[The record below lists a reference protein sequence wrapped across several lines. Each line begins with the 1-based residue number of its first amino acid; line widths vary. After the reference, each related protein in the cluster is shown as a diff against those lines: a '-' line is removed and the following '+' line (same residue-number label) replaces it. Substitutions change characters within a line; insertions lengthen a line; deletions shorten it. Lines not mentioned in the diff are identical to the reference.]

1 MKRIFIFLSFLIT
14 SLFGVGQEL
23 NSLSLFEYA
32 KKNSPQLLNSASDI
46 YMSEQK
52 INEVRASGLPKINGE
67 LSFQNFINVP
77 TTVVPAS
84 AFVPGAP
91 EDELIGLSFGT
102 PFNANYNLK
111 VSQLIFSFNYI
122 YGLKAAENFSELSRL
137 ANIQKNQTVFEEI
150 KLSLGQVIFL
160 QKMQRLMI
168 KNLEEIQGLINKTNK
183 LVENGLVEKSSIN
196 DVLMI
201 ELDIKS
207 GLEALKSNEVLAILS
222 LKSLIGAPIDSNI
235 TLIKDFESSES
246 EALKSFSMNPK
257 TNNAVKIG
265 EQNVILNRL
274 NLKATQS
281 EGYPSVYGFFNQQ
294 HMAMRNNFD
303 FFDTS
308 KDWYPA
314 TLWGI
319 NVTVPIYNSGEGKA
333 KRKQKELALL
343 KSENEL
349 KEIENQ
355 IFQLYQF
362 LQSNYK
368 NAYLNY
374 ENQKIKVGLVEKVY
388 QNEEKKL
395 GLGASNSLTLSQ
407 RLPVAA
413 NVFMLANHY
422 GAYTGRTASAI
433 LVSTVF
439 ASTTVPVF
447 LYWLFYGQG

>member
-150 KLSLGQVIFL
+150 KLSLGKVIFL
-160 QKMQRLMI
+160 QKMQKLMV

-183 LVENGLVEKSSIN
+183 LVENGLVEKTSIN
-196 DVLMI
+196 DVLVI

-222 LKSLIGAPIDSNI
+222 LKSLIGAPIDTNI
-235 TLIKDFESSES
+235 TLIKNFESSES
-246 EALKSFSMNPK
+246 ETLKSLSMNPK

-281 EGYPSVYGFFNQQ
+281 EGYPSLYGFFNQQ

-349 KEIENQ
+349 REIENQ
-355 IFQLYQF
+355 IFQLYQL
-362 LQSNYK
+362 LQNNYK

-407 RLPVAA
+407 RKIQLLNAQQQLIQ
-413 NVFMLANHY
+413 NEFE
-422 GAYTGRTASAI
+422 
-433 LVSTVF
+433 
-439 ASTTVPVF
+439 
-447 LYWLFYGQG
+447 LYKAEVQIKTHSNPIKL

>member
-122 YGLKAAENFSELSRL
+122 YGLRAAENFSELSRL

-160 QKMQRLMI
+160 QKMQKLMV

-196 DVLMI
+196 DVLVI
-201 ELDIKS
+201 ELDIKR

-235 TLIKDFESSES
+235 TLIKNFESSES
-246 EALKSFSMNPK
+246 ETLKSFSMNPK

-281 EGYPSVYGFFNQQ
+281 EGYPSLYGFFNQQ

-349 KEIENQ
+349 REIENQ
-355 IFQLYQF
+355 IFQLYQL
-362 LQSNYK
+362 LQNNYK

-407 RLPVAA
+407 RKIQLLNAQQQLIK
-413 NVFMLANHY
+413 NEFE
-422 GAYTGRTASAI
+422 
-433 LVSTVF
+433 
-439 ASTTVPVF
+439 
-447 LYWLFYGQG
+447 LYKAEVQIKTHSNPIKL

>member
-1 MKRIFIFLSFLIT
+1 MKRMFIFLSFLIT

-77 TTVVPAS
+77 TTVVPSS

-122 YGLKAAENFSELSRL
+122 YGLRAAENFNELSRL

-160 QKMQRLMI
+160 QKMQKLMV
-168 KNLEEIQGLINKTNK
+168 KNLEEVQGLINKTNR
-183 LVENGLVEKSSIN
+183 LVESGVVEKSSIN
-196 DVLMI
+196 DVLVI

-235 TLIKDFESSES
+235 TLIKNFESSES
-246 EALKSFSMNPK
+246 ETLKSFSMNPK

-281 EGYPSVYGFFNQQ
+281 EGYPSLYGFFNQQ

-349 KEIENQ
+349 REIESQ
-355 IFQLYQF
+355 IFQLYQL
-362 LQSNYK
+362 LQNNYK

-407 RLPVAA
+407 RKIQLLNAQQQLIQ
-413 NVFMLANHY
+413 NEFE
-422 GAYTGRTASAI
+422 
-433 LVSTVF
+433 
-439 ASTTVPVF
+439 
-447 LYWLFYGQG
+447 LYKAEVQIKTHSNPIKL

>member
-1 MKRIFIFLSFLIT
+1 MKHITIFLSFLIT
-14 SLFGVGQEL
+14 VNLGISQEL
-23 NSLSLFEYA
+23 NSNSLFEYA
-32 KKNSPQLLNSASDI
+32 KKNSPQLLNSVSDI

-111 VSQLIFSFNYI
+111 VSQLIFSFNYV
-122 YGLKAAENFSELSRL
+122 YGLRAAENFTELSRL

-150 KLSLGQVIFL
+150 KLSLGQIIFF
-160 QKMQRLMI
+160 QKMQKLMV
-168 KNLEEIQGLINKTNK
+168 KNLEEIQNLINKTDG
-183 LVENGLVEKSSIN
+183 LIINGLAEKSSIN
-196 DVLMI
+196 DVLVI

-207 GLEALKSNEVLAILS
+207 GLEVLKSNEVLALLN
-222 LKSLIGAPIDSNI
+222 LKSLIGAPLDSNMNF
-235 TLIKDFESSES
+235 IKDFERPES
-246 EALKSFSMNPK
+246 ENLHSASMNPK
-257 TNNAVKIG
+257 SNNAVKIG
-265 EQNVILNRL
+265 EQNIILNRL
-274 NLKATQS
+274 NLKATKS

-294 HMAMRNNFD
+294 HIAMRNNFD
-303 FFDTS
+303 FFDTN

-319 NVTVPIYNSGEGKA
+319 NVSVPIYNSGAGKA

-349 KEIENQ
+349 REIENQ
-355 IFQLYQF
+355 IFQLYK
-362 LQSNYK
+362 LLKNNYSN
-368 NAYLNY
+368 AFLNY
-374 ENQKIKVGLVEKVY
+374 ENQKTKLELIEKVY

-395 GLGASNSLTLSQ
+395 SLGASNSLTLSQ
-407 RLPVAA
+407 RKMQLIQAQQKLIQ
-413 NVFMLANHY
+413 NEFE
-422 GAYTGRTASAI
+422 
-433 LVSTVF
+433 
-439 ASTTVPVF
+439 
-447 LYWLFYGQG
+447 LYKAEVQIKTHSNPIKL

>member
-23 NSLSLFEYA
+23 NSLTLYEYA

-46 YMSEQK
+46 HMSEQK

-150 KLSLGQVIFL
+150 KLSLGKVIFL
-160 QKMQRLMI
+160 QKMQKLMV

-183 LVENGLVEKSSIN
+183 LVENGLVEKTSIN
-196 DVLMI
+196 DVLVI

-235 TLIKDFESSES
+235 TLIKNFESSES
-246 EALKSFSMNPK
+246 ETLKSLSMNPK

-281 EGYPSVYGFFNQQ
+281 EGYPSLYGFFNQQ

-303 FFDTS
+303 FFDAS

-314 TLWGI
+314 TLWGV

-349 KEIENQ
+349 REIENQ
-355 IFQLYQF
+355 IFQLYQL
-362 LQSNYK
+362 LQNNYK

-407 RLPVAA
+407 RKIQLLNAQQQLIQ
-413 NVFMLANHY
+413 NEFE
-422 GAYTGRTASAI
+422 
-433 LVSTVF
+433 
-439 ASTTVPVF
+439 
-447 LYWLFYGQG
+447 LYKAEVQIKTHSNPIKL

>member
-23 NSLSLFEYA
+23 NSLSLYEYA

-150 KLSLGQVIFL
+150 KLSLGKVIFL
-160 QKMQRLMI
+160 QKMQKLMV
-168 KNLEEIQGLINKTNK
+168 KNLEEIQGLINKTNR
-183 LVENGLVEKSSIN
+183 LVENGLVEQSSIN
-196 DVLMI
+196 DVLVI

-222 LKSLIGAPIDSNI
+222 LKSLIGAPIDTNI
-235 TLIKDFESSES
+235 TLIKNFESSES
-246 EALKSFSMNPK
+246 ETLKSLSMNPK

-281 EGYPSVYGFFNQQ
+281 EGYPSLYGFFNQQ

-303 FFDTS
+303 FFDAS

-314 TLWGI
+314 TLWGV

-349 KEIENQ
+349 REIENQ
-355 IFQLYQF
+355 IFQLYQL
-362 LQSNYK
+362 LQNNYK

-407 RLPVAA
+407 RKIQLLNAQQQLIQ
-413 NVFMLANHY
+413 NEFE
-422 GAYTGRTASAI
+422 
-433 LVSTVF
+433 
-439 ASTTVPVF
+439 
-447 LYWLFYGQG
+447 LYKAEVQIKTHSNPIKL

>member
-23 NSLSLFEYA
+23 NSLTLYEYA

-46 YMSEQK
+46 HMSEQK

-137 ANIQKNQTVFEEI
+137 ADIQKNQTVFEEI

-160 QKMQRLMI
+160 QKMQKLMV
-168 KNLEEIQGLINKTNK
+168 KNLEEIQGLINKTNR
-183 LVENGLVEKSSIN
+183 LVENGLVEQSSIN
-196 DVLMI
+196 DVLVI

-222 LKSLIGAPIDSNI
+222 LKSLIGAPIDTNI
-235 TLIKDFESSES
+235 TLIKNFESSES
-246 EALKSFSMNPK
+246 ETLKSLSMNPK

-281 EGYPSVYGFFNQQ
+281 EGYPSLYGFFNQQ

-314 TLWGI
+314 TLWGV

-349 KEIENQ
+349 REIENQ
-355 IFQLYQF
+355 IFQLYQL
-362 LQSNYK
+362 LQNNYK

-407 RLPVAA
+407 RKIQLLNAQQQLIQ
-413 NVFMLANHY
+413 NEFE
-422 GAYTGRTASAI
+422 
-433 LVSTVF
+433 
-439 ASTTVPVF
+439 
-447 LYWLFYGQG
+447 LYKAEVQIKTHSNPIKL

>member
-52 INEVRASGLPKINGE
+52 INQVRASGLPKINGE

-160 QKMQRLMI
+160 QKMQKLMV
-168 KNLEEIQGLINKTNK
+168 KNLEEIQGLINKTHR
-183 LVENGLVEKSSIN
+183 LVENGLVEQSSIN
-196 DVLMI
+196 DVLVI

-222 LKSLIGAPIDSNI
+222 LKSLIGAPIDTNI
-235 TLIKDFESSES
+235 TLIKNFESSES
-246 EALKSFSMNPK
+246 ETLKSLSMNPK

-281 EGYPSVYGFFNQQ
+281 EGYPSLYGFFNQQ

-303 FFDTS
+303 FFDAS

-314 TLWGI
+314 TLWGV

-349 KEIENQ
+349 REIENQ
-355 IFQLYQF
+355 IFQLYQL
-362 LQSNYK
+362 LQNNYK

-407 RLPVAA
+407 RKIQLLNAQQQLIQ
-413 NVFMLANHY
+413 NEFE
-422 GAYTGRTASAI
+422 
-433 LVSTVF
+433 
-439 ASTTVPVF
+439 
-447 LYWLFYGQG
+447 LYKAEVQIKTHSNPIKL

>member
-1 MKRIFIFLSFLIT
+1 MKRIIVFLSFLIT
-14 SLFGVGQEL
+14 SLFGASQEL
-23 NSLSLFEYA
+23 NSFSLFEYA

-91 EDELIGLSFGT
+91 EDDLIGLSFGT

-122 YGLKAAENFSELSRL
+122 YGLRAAENFSELSRL
-137 ANIQKNQTVFEEI
+137 ANVQKNQTVFEEI

-160 QKMQRLMI
+160 QKMQKLMV
-168 KNLEEIQGLINKTNK
+168 KNLEEIQNLKNKTNR
-183 LVENGLVEKSSIN
+183 LIENGLIEKSSIN
-196 DVLMI
+196 DVLVM
-201 ELDIKS
+201 ELDIES
-207 GLEALKSNEVLAILS
+207 GLEALKSNENLALIS
-222 LKSLIGAPIDSNI
+222 LKSLIGAPLDTNI
-235 TLIKDFESSES
+235 ALIKDFETSEGKT
-246 EALKSFSMNPK
+246 LMSFTMNPK

-265 EQNVILNRL
+265 EQNIILNRL
-274 NLKATQS
+274 NLKAAQS
-281 EGYPSVYGFFNQQ
+281 EGYPSVYGFFNQR
-294 HMAMRNNFD
+294 HMAMRNDFD

-349 KEIENQ
+349 REIENQ
-355 IFQLYQF
+355 IYQLYQ
-362 LQSNYK
+362 LLESNYK

-374 ENQKIKVGLVEKVY
+374 ENQKTKVGLVEKVCE
-388 QNEEKKL
+388 NEEKKL
-395 GLGASNSLTLSQ
+395 GLGASNSLSLSQ
-407 RLPVAA
+407 RRMQLLNAQQKLIQ
-413 NVFMLANHY
+413 NEFE
-422 GAYTGRTASAI
+422 
-433 LVSTVF
+433 
-439 ASTTVPVF
+439 
-447 LYWLFYGQG
+447 LYKAEVQIKTHSNPIKL

>member
-91 EDELIGLSFGT
+91 KDELIGLSFGT

-137 ANIQKNQTVFEEI
+137 VNIQKNQTVFEEI

-160 QKMQRLMI
+160 QKMQKLMV

-196 DVLMI
+196 DVLVI

-235 TLIKDFESSES
+235 TLIKNFESSES
-246 EALKSFSMNPK
+246 ETLKSFSMNPK

-281 EGYPSVYGFFNQQ
+281 EGYPSLYGFFNQQ

-314 TLWGI
+314 TLWGV

-355 IFQLYQF
+355 IFQLYQL

-407 RLPVAA
+407 RKIQL
-413 NVFMLANHY
+413 L
-422 GAYTGRTASAI
+422 SAQQQLI
-433 LVSTVF
+433 QNEF
-439 ASTTVPVF
+439 E
-447 LYWLFYGQG
+447 LYKAEIQIKTHSNPIKL

>member
-23 NSLSLFEYA
+23 NSLSLYEYA

-160 QKMQRLMI
+160 QKMQKLMV
-168 KNLEEIQGLINKTNK
+168 KNLEEIQGLINKTNR
-183 LVENGLVEKSSIN
+183 LVENGLVEQSSIN
-196 DVLMI
+196 DVLVI

-222 LKSLIGAPIDSNI
+222 LKSLIGAPIDTNI
-235 TLIKDFESSES
+235 TLIKNFESSES
-246 EALKSFSMNPK
+246 ETLKSLSMNPK

-281 EGYPSVYGFFNQQ
+281 EGYPSLYGFFNQQ

-303 FFDTS
+303 FFDAS

-349 KEIENQ
+349 REI
-355 IFQLYQF
+355 
-362 LQSNYK
+362 
-368 NAYLNY
+368 

-407 RLPVAA
+407 RKIQLLNAQQQLIQ
-413 NVFMLANHY
+413 NEFE
-422 GAYTGRTASAI
+422 
-433 LVSTVF
+433 
-439 ASTTVPVF
+439 
-447 LYWLFYGQG
+447 LYKAEVQIKTHSNPIKL

>member
-23 NSLSLFEYA
+23 NSLTLYEYA

-160 QKMQRLMI
+160 QKMQKLMV

-183 LVENGLVEKSSIN
+183 LVENGLVEQSSIN
-196 DVLMI
+196 DVLVI

-222 LKSLIGAPIDSNI
+222 LKSLIGAPIDTNI
-235 TLIKDFESSES
+235 TLIKNFESSES
-246 EALKSFSMNPK
+246 ETLKSLSMNPK

-281 EGYPSVYGFFNQQ
+281 EGYPSLYGFFNQQ

-303 FFDTS
+303 FFDAS

-349 KEIENQ
+349 REIENQ
-355 IFQLYQF
+355 IFQLYQL
-362 LQSNYK
+362 LQNNYK

-407 RLPVAA
+407 RKIQLLNAQQQLIQ
-413 NVFMLANHY
+413 NEFE
-422 GAYTGRTASAI
+422 
-433 LVSTVF
+433 
-439 ASTTVPVF
+439 
-447 LYWLFYGQG
+447 LYKAEVQIKTHSNPIKL

>member
-1 MKRIFIFLSFLIT
+1 MKRIIVFLSFLIT
-14 SLFGVGQEL
+14 SLFGASQEL
-23 NSLSLFEYA
+23 NSFSLFEYA

-91 EDELIGLSFGT
+91 EDDLIGLSFGT

-122 YGLKAAENFSELSRL
+122 YGLRAAENFSELSRL
-137 ANIQKNQTVFEEI
+137 ANVQKNQTVFEEI

-160 QKMQRLMI
+160 QKMQKLMV
-168 KNLEEIQGLINKTNK
+168 KNLEEIQNLKNKTNR
-183 LVENGLVEKSSIN
+183 LIENGLIEKSSIN
-196 DVLMI
+196 DVLVM

-207 GLEALKSNEVLAILS
+207 GLEALKSNENLALIS
-222 LKSLIGAPIDSNI
+222 LKSLIGAPLDTNI
-235 TLIKDFESSES
+235 ALIKDFETSEGKTLMS
-246 EALKSFSMNPK
+246 ITMNPK

-265 EQNVILNRL
+265 EQNIILNRL
-274 NLKATQS
+274 NLKAAQS

-294 HMAMRNNFD
+294 HMAMRNDFD

-349 KEIENQ
+349 REIENQ
-355 IFQLYQF
+355 IYQLYQ
-362 LQSNYK
+362 LLESNYK

-374 ENQKIKVGLVEKVY
+374 ENQKTKVGLVEKVCE
-388 QNEEKKL
+388 NEEKKL
-395 GLGASNSLTLSQ
+395 GLGASNSLSLSQ
-407 RLPVAA
+407 RRMQL
-413 NVFMLANHY
+413 L
-422 GAYTGRTASAI
+422 SAQQKLI
-433 LVSTVF
+433 QNEF
-439 ASTTVPVF
+439 E
-447 LYWLFYGQG
+447 LYKAEVQIKTHSNPIKL

>member
-1 MKRIFIFLSFLIT
+1 MKRIIVFLSFLIT

-32 KKNSPQLLNSASDI
+32 KKNSPQLLNSASDVNL
-46 YMSEQK
+46 SEQK

-111 VSQLIFSFNYI
+111 VSQLIFSFSYL

-160 QKMQRLMI
+160 QKIQKLMV
-168 KNLEEIQGLINKTNK
+168 KNLEEIQGLINKTNR
-183 LVENGLVEKSSIN
+183 LIENGLVEKSSIN
-196 DVLMI
+196 DVLVI

-207 GLEALKSNEVLAILS
+207 GLEVLKTSEDLAMLS

-235 TLIKDFESSES
+235 TLIKDFETSEIKT
-246 EALKSFSMNPK
+246 LQSFSMNPK
-257 TNNAVKIG
+257 NNNAVKIG

-274 NLKATQS
+274 NLKATKS

-333 KRKQKELALL
+333 KTKQKELALL

-349 KEIENQ
+349 REIENQ
-355 IFQLYQF
+355 IFQLYQL

-374 ENQKIKVGLVEKVY
+374 ENQKIKLGLVEKTY

-395 GLGASNSLTLSQ
+395 GIGASNSLTLSQ
-407 RLPVAA
+407 RKIQLLNAQQELIQDE
-413 NVFMLANHY
+413 FE
-422 GAYTGRTASAI
+422 
-433 LVSTVF
+433 
-439 ASTTVPVF
+439 
-447 LYWLFYGQG
+447 LYKAEVQIKTHSNPIKL

>member
-160 QKMQRLMI
+160 QKMQKLMV

-196 DVLMI
+196 DVLVI

-207 GLEALKSNEVLAILS
+207 GLEALKSNEILAILS

-235 TLIKDFESSES
+235 TLIKNFESSES
-246 EALKSFSMNPK
+246 ETLKSFSMNPK

-281 EGYPSVYGFFNQQ
+281 EGYPSLYGFFNQQ
-294 HMAMRNNFD
+294 HMAMRNDFD

-314 TLWGI
+314 TLWGV

-349 KEIENQ
+349 REIENQ
-355 IFQLYQF
+355 IFQLYQL
-362 LQSNYK
+362 LQNNYK
-368 NAYLNY
+368 TAYLNY
-374 ENQKIKVGLVEKVY
+374 ENQKIKVRLVEKVY

-407 RLPVAA
+407 RKIQLLNAQQQLIK
-413 NVFMLANHY
+413 NEFE
-422 GAYTGRTASAI
+422 
-433 LVSTVF
+433 
-439 ASTTVPVF
+439 
-447 LYWLFYGQG
+447 LYKAEVQIKTHSNPIKL